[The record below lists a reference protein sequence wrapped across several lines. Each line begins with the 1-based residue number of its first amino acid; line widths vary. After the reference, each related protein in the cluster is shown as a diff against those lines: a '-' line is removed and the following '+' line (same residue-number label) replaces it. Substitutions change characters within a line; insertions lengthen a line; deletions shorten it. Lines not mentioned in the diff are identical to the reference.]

1 VTDARRA
8 GIVVDTMVIS
18 WLIEPDRSPLADPY
32 RQLIGERSAVVVFQT
47 VMELRFGALNARWGE
62 LRRRRMERNLARL
75 TLIEAD
81 DEMATVCAT
90 LRHRSVRTGHALG
103 NKVHDG
109 DRWIASAAVRLGIPL
124 VSHDR
129 VFAGTPELELLTMQ
143 AAT

>member
-32 RQLIGERSAVVVFQT
+32 RELIGGRSTLVVFQT

-62 LRRRRMERNLARL
+62 LRRRRLESNLARL

-81 DEMATVCAT
+81 NEMASVCASV
-90 LRHRSVRTGHALG
+90 RHRCVRVGHALG
-103 NKVHDG
+103 DKVHDG
-109 DRWIASAAVRLGIPL
+109 DRWIASAAIRLGVPL
-124 VSHDR
+124 VSHDS
-129 VFAGTPELELLTMQ
+129 VFARTPGLELLTLEP
-143 AAT
+143 AS